1 MVDQRAKKTEKTM
14 TSKAMTSKSMTSK
27 EEQSSLG
34 DSKAI
39 ISNQDDIHEKLGEV
53 VKKHLTHAFKK
64 PYQTH
69 TKQAFAEMDTLVK
82 AFLFENPTG
91 EVILDA
97 CCGVGQ
103 STRLLAQQ
111 NPKAIVI
118 GVDKSDHRIN
128 RNVEGFDVNDGFIA
142 DNFHLVRAD
151 LNDFYRL
158 VKAANW
164 PVSKHYILYP
174 NPWPKS
180 KHLQRR
186 WHGSAVF
193 PQMTSIGTQL
203 VLRSN
208 WRIYLAEFQQAA
220 KFVDLHGDITA
231 LPTVDASLAM
241 TPFEAKYQA
250 SGQVCWQLTLER

>member
-1 MVDQRAKKTEKTM
+1 MVVTMAKKIMTEKVM
-14 TSKAMTSKSMTSK
+14 LEQNNAM
-27 EEQSSLG
+27 G

-39 ISNQDDIHEKLGEV
+39 ITNQTGIHEKLNEV
-53 VKKHLTHAFKK
+53 VAKHLSHPFKK
-64 PYQTH
+64 PYQQH
-69 TKQAFAEMDTLVK
+69 TQQAFQEMDTLVQ
-82 AFLFENPTG
+82 AFLQANPTG

-103 STRLLAQQ
+103 SSRILALQ
-111 NPKAIVI
+111 NPQALVI
-118 GVDKSDHRIN
+118 GVDKSAHRIN
-128 RNVEGFDVNDGFIA
+128 RKVEGFSEENGYNA
-142 DNFHLVRAD
+142 QNYHLVRAD

-193 PQMTSIGTQL
+193 PQMLNIGDTL
-203 VLRSN
+203 ILRSN
-208 WRIYLAEFQQAA
+208 WRLYLEEFQQAA
-220 KFVDLHGDITA
+220 KQMALHGELSQVNVAVEQA
-231 LPTVDASLAM
+231 L

-250 SGQVCWQLTLER
+250 SGQVCWQLTLNK

>member
-1 MVDQRAKKTEKTM
+1 MTRNSTEGM
-14 TSKAMTSKSMTSK
+14 KAM
-27 EEQSSLG
+27 SSQAPLG

-39 ISNQDDIHEKLGEV
+39 ISNQEGVHEKLDEV
-53 VKKHLTHAFKK
+53 VQRHLTHTSQK
-64 PYQTH
+64 PYQAH
-69 TKQAFAEMDTLVK
+69 TKEAFAKMDALVN
-82 AFLFENPTG
+82 AFLAANPEG
-91 EVILDA
+91 EIILDA

-103 STRLLAQQ
+103 STRLLAKQ
-111 NPKAIVI
+111 NPQALVI

-128 RNVEGFDVNDGFIA
+128 RNVEGFDVEDGFSA
-142 DNFHLVRAD
+142 ENYQLVRAD

-158 VKAANW
+158 VKIANW

-193 PQMTSIGTQL
+193 PQITSIGEQL
-203 VLRSN
+203 ILRSN
-208 WRIYLAEFQQAA
+208 WRIYLEEFQQAA
-220 KFVDLHGDITA
+220 KLVHLQGKITP
-231 LPTVDASLAM
+231 LPNTDSSLAL

-250 SGQVCWQLTLER
+250 SGQVCWQLVLHR

>member
-1 MVDQRAKKTEKTM
+1 MSIQTP
-14 TSKAMTSKSMTSK
+14 
-27 EEQSSLG
+27 LG

-39 ISNQDDIHEKLGEV
+39 ISNQEGIHEKLDEV
-53 VKKHLTHAFKK
+53 VKRHLTHASQK
-64 PYQTH
+64 PYQAH
-69 TKQAFAEMDTLVK
+69 TEEAFAKMDVLVNT
-82 AFLFENPTG
+82 FLAENPEG
-91 EVILDA
+91 EIILDA

-103 STRLLAQQ
+103 STRILAKQ
-111 NPKAIVI
+111 NPQALVI

-128 RNVEGFDVNDGFIA
+128 RNVEGFDVDDGFSA
-142 DNFHLVRAD
+142 ENYHLIRAD

-158 VKAANW
+158 VKTANW

-193 PQMTSIGTQL
+193 PQITSIGQQL
-203 VLRSN
+203 ILRSN
-208 WRIYLAEFQQAA
+208 WRIYLEEFQQAA
-220 KFVDLHGDITA
+220 KLVNLQGNINSLPLTDSSSA
-231 LPTVDASLAM
+231 L

-250 SGQVCWQLTLER
+250 SGQVCWQLVLHR

>member
-1 MVDQRAKKTEKTM
+1 MNKNM
-14 TSKAMTSKSMTSK
+14 KASDNQET
-27 EEQSSLG
+27 LG

-39 ISNQDDIHEKLGEV
+39 ISNQEGIHEKLDEV
-53 VKKHLTHAFKK
+53 VNKHLTHASQK
-64 PYQTH
+64 PYQKH
-69 TKQAFAEMDTLVK
+69 TQEAFAAMDALVQAFIK
-82 AFLFENPTG
+82 ENPQG
-91 EVILDA
+91 EIILDA

-103 STRLLAQQ
+103 STRILAQQ
-111 NPKAIVI
+111 NPKALVI

-128 RNVEGFDVNDGFIA
+128 RNVEGFAVDDGFTA
-142 DNFHLVRAD
+142 DNYHLVRTD

-158 VKAANW
+158 VKTANW

-193 PQMTSIGTQL
+193 PQMTSIGQQL
-203 VLRSN
+203 ILRSN

-220 KFVDLHGDITA
+220 KLVDLRGEITA
-231 LPTVDASLAM
+231 LPVVESSLAL

-250 SGQVCWQLTLER
+250 SGQICWQLHLKR

>member
-1 MVDQRAKKTEKTM
+1 MVTNVEGKKSDNM
-14 TSKAMTSKSMTSK
+14 KSNDTPG
-27 EEQSSLG
+27 LG

-39 ISNQDDIHEKLGEV
+39 ISNQEGIHEKLDEV
-53 VKKHLTHAFKK
+53 VKRHLTHAFQK
-64 PYQTH
+64 PYQVH
-69 TKQAFAEMDTLVK
+69 TEQAFAEMNTLVK
-82 AFLFENPTG
+82 AFLEANPDG
-91 EVILDA
+91 EIILDA

-111 NPKAIVI
+111 NPQALVI

-128 RNVEGFDVNDGFIA
+128 RNVEGFDEGDGFTA
-142 DNFHLVRAD
+142 ENYQLVRAD

-193 PQMTSIGTQL
+193 PQMTSIGEQL
-203 VLRSN
+203 ILRSN
-208 WRIYLAEFQQAA
+208 WRIYLEEFQQAA
-220 KFVDLHGDITA
+220 KFVVLHGEINA
-231 LPTVDASLAM
+231 LPVVDASQAM

-250 SGQVCWQLTLER
+250 SGQICWQLTLNK

>member
-1 MVDQRAKKTEKTM
+1 MTDNKTANMTGNMKTPDM
-14 TSKAMTSKSMTSK
+14 QT
-27 EEQSSLG
+27 SLG

-39 ISNQDDIHEKLGEV
+39 ISNQEGIHEKLDEV
-53 VKKHLTHAFKK
+53 VKKHLTHAFQK
-64 PYQTH
+64 PYQKH
-69 TKQAFAEMDTLVK
+69 TEQAFAAMDLLVQ
-82 AFLFENPTG
+82 AFLTAKPEG
-91 EVILDA
+91 EIILDA

-103 STRLLAQQ
+103 STRILAQQ
-111 NPKAIVI
+111 NPQALVI
-118 GVDKSDHRIN
+118 GVDKSDNRIN
-128 RNVEGFDVNDGFIA
+128 RNVEGFSANDGFSA
-142 DNFHLVRAD
+142 HNYHLVRAD

-158 VKAANW
+158 VKAASW

-193 PQMTSIGTQL
+193 PQMASIGQQL
-203 VLRSN
+203 ILRSN

-220 KFVDLHGDITA
+220 KQVNLQGEIS
-231 LPTVDASLAM
+231 SLAVVEASSAL

-250 SGQVCWQLTLER
+250 SGQICWQLILGRVEL